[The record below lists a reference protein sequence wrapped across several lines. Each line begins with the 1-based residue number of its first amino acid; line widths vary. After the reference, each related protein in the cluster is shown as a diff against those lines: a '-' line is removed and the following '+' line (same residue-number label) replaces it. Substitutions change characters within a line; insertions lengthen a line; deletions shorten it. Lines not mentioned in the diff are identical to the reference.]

1 MSFLDTLL
9 GKPLASNEGEGQKIG
24 PLAGVPV
31 LGLDGLSSAAYGP
44 ETALGILLP
53 LGVAGVGY
61 IVPVMGVILALLTIL
76 YFSYRQTIH
85 AYPGGGGS
93 YTVAHENLG
102 VYPGLLAAASLM
114 LDYILNVAVGISAG
128 VEALVSAFP
137 NLHKYTLVL
146 CLGILAL
153 ITIINLR
160 GPAESGVAFA
170 LPTYL
175 FIASLLVMIG
185 VGIFKTIAA
194 GGHPHAIMEPPA
206 IPKATEAVG
215 LWLLLRA
222 FANGCTAMT
231 GVEAVSNGVAAFK
244 KPAVGNA
251 QVTLTI
257 IVAVLAVLLGGIA
270 YLCKVYNVTAMDAAQ
285 PGYQSVIS
293 QLLMAIIGR
302 NWFYYVT
309 VGSVLFV
316 LALSANTSFAD
327 FPRLA
332 RLLARDSYLPHA
344 FEIVGRRLVYTLGIG
359 FLTATSGILLIA
371 FGGITDRL
379 IPLFAAGAFGAFTLS
394 QAGMVVHW
402 RREGGKGA
410 GISLFINGLGAV
422 STLLALVIIIAA
434 KFTEGAWI
442 TLLLIGSLM
451 VIFTLVKKHYEHVA
465 REVAI
470 SRPISLDHIEPP
482 IIVVP
487 VGKWNLVTERA
498 LRFGMRLS
506 PDVNAVHIAVG
517 DEDTAPFQAEWDK
530 DVAAPL
536 AATDLPKPNLVM
548 LNSPYRRLIK
558 PMYDYVV
565 RLKNENPE
573 RIIAVII
580 PELVE
585 TKWYEIFLHNHR
597 ATALKTTLLLQ
608 GDRRVVV
615 INVPWYLTKDTRKAA
630 EAALEETTL
639 ASARSGK

>member
-24 PLAGVPV
+24 PIAGVPV

-53 LGVAGVGY
+53 LGVVGVAY

-128 VEALVSAFP
+128 VEALISAFP
-137 NLHKYTLVL
+137 QFHSYTLVL

-153 ITIINLR
+153 ITLINLR
-160 GPAESGVAFA
+160 GPAESGVAFGV
-170 LPTYL
+170 PTYL

-185 VGIFKTIAA
+185 IGVFKTVTS
-194 GGHPHAIMEPPA
+194 GGHPQPIQAPPV
-206 IPKATEAVG
+206 IPKGTEMVG

-231 GVEAVSNGVAAFK
+231 GVEAVSNGVSAFRE
-244 KPAVGNA
+244 PAVGNA
-251 QVTLTI
+251 QKTLTA

-270 YLCKVYNVTAMDAAQ
+270 YLCRAYHIGAMDAAQ

-293 QLLMAIIGR
+293 QLLTAIVGR
-302 NWFYYVT
+302 NWFYYLT
-309 VGSVLFV
+309 VGCTLTV

-332 RLLARDSYLPHA
+332 RLLARDSYLPHL
-344 FEIVGRRLVYTLGIG
+344 FEMVGRRLVYTVGIG
-359 FLTATSGILLIA
+359 FLAGMAAILLVI

-379 IPLFAAGAFGAFTLS
+379 IPLFAAGAFAAFTLS

-402 RREGGKGA
+402 RRVGGKGA
-410 GISLFINGLGAV
+410 GLSLFINALGAV
-422 STLLALVIIIAA
+422 STLIALTIIIAA

-442 TLLLIGSLM
+442 TILLIAALM
-451 VIFTLVKKHYEHVA
+451 LIFVLVKRHYELVA
-465 REVAI
+465 REIACT
-470 SRPISLDHIEPP
+470 RPIDLSHIEPP

-487 VGKWNLVTERA
+487 VGRWTLVTERA

-517 DEDTAPFQAEWDK
+517 DDDGSTFQSQWDTE
-530 DVAAPL
+530 VSAPL
-536 AATDLPKPNLVM
+536 AATELSKPNLVI
-548 LNSPYRRLIK
+548 LSSPYRRLIK
-558 PMYDYVV
+558 PMLAYIV
-565 RLKNENPE
+565 RLKTENPG

-615 INVPWYLTKDTRKAA
+615 INVPWYLSTEGNTATA
-630 EAALEETTL
+630 G
-639 ASARSGK
+639 ARDDVPKR